1 MNTINIEFQILY
13 GLQALHT
20 PLVDSLMVFITSLAD
35 VGWLWLFLGVALFL
49 LPKTRP
55 VGGCILV
62 SLAIGAILGNVLLK
76 NLAARPRPCWIDP
89 SVSLLVH
96 NPRDFSFPSGHT
108 QASFEGAV
116 CILLF
121 NKKWGLPAIML
132 AMLIAFSR
140 MYLFVHFPTDVLAG
154 AVLGTAIAYGVVT
167 KARGRMGGKRNG
179 TYGRTGAGNF

>member
-1 MNTINIEFQILY
+1 MHMNEVNAINIEFQILY

-20 PLVDSLMVFITSLAD
+20 PVVDSLMVFITSLAD
-35 VGWLWLFLGVALFL
+35 KGWLWLLLGAVLFI

-62 SLAIGAILGNVLLK
+62 SLAIGAVLGNVLLK
-76 NLAARPRPCWIDP
+76 NMAARQRPCWIDP
-89 SVSLLVH
+89 SVPLLVR

-108 QASFEGAV
+108 LASFEGAV
-116 CILLF
+116 CIFLF
-121 NKKWGLPAIML
+121 NKKWGLPAVML

-154 AVLGTAIAYGVVT
+154 AVMGTVIAYGTVR
-167 KARGRMGGKRNG
+167 KSGAAPGKCR
-179 TYGRTGAGNF
+179 